1 MDLGLV
7 GKVALVTGGARGI
20 GAEIARGLLKEGAEV
35 IVTSR
40 NQETLDDFSAGLPVE
55 QKAKSRGIVHSL
67 RLAQIDSLTDALGE
81 SAGLLDI
88 VVNNAGDTLNITDP
102 FCSEEDWQRVL
113 ELNAL
118 FPIALNKRVLGGMIA
133 REWGRVVNITSVA
146 GQENSGPVPFS
157 TAKAAISAY
166 SRSMGRVL
174 AGSSRNVVMTAVF
187 PGVVATAGGHWGTI
201 LNSDPER
208 AEKYL
213 RERVPAGRFGT
224 EKEVADTVVF
234 YCSELVSFSHGAIV
248 PVDGGHAKHY
258 MYHNFMD

>member
-1 MDLGLV
+1 MDLGLE
-7 GKVALVTGGARGI
+7 GKIALVTGGARGI
-20 GAEIARGLLKEGAEV
+20 GAEIARVLLSEGAEV
-35 IVTSR
+35 LVTSR
-40 NQETLDDFSAGLPVE
+40 SQETLDEFLSGLSAE
-55 QKAKSRGIVHSL
+55 HRSRSKGVLHSL
-67 RLAQIDSLTDALGE
+67 RLADIDSLMDVLGE

-88 VVNNAGDTLNITDP
+88 VVNNAGDTLSITDP
-102 FCSEEDWQRVL
+102 FCSDEDWQRVM

-133 REWGRVVNITSVA
+133 RGWGRIVNITSVA

-157 TAKAAISAY
+157 TAKATISAY

-174 AGSSRNVVMTAVF
+174 AGSSKNVVMTAVF
-187 PGVVATAGGHWGTI
+187 PGVVATAGGHWDLI
-201 LNSDPER
+201 LKSDPDR
-208 AEKYL
+208 AQKYL

-234 YCSELVSFSHGAIV
+234 YCSELVSFSQGAIV